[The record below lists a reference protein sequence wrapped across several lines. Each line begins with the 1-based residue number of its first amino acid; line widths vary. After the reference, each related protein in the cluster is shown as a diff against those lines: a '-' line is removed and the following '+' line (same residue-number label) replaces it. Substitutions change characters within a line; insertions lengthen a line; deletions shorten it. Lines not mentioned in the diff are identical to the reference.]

1 VAEFDEK
8 SLIMADEKKN
18 IVQKLPRLKKIYI
31 DKVIGEL
38 STKFGY
44 TNIMEAP
51 RLTKIVINMGV
62 GEGSRDIK
70 FLDAATHDLAQITGQ
85 KPVVTRA
92 KKSIANFKIREGMP
106 VGCKV
111 TLRGIRMYEFFDRL
125 VNIAIPRIRDFR
137 GVSPRSFDGR
147 GSYTLGIREQLI
159 FPEIDLDKVV
169 RTQGMDITIVTS
181 AKSDEEAREL
191 LRCLGMPFTAS

>member
-1 VAEFDEK
+1 MTVFNDG
-8 SLIMADEKKN
+8 SIIMADGKKN
-18 IVQKLPRLKKIYI
+18 VARKLPRLKKIYL

-38 STKFGY
+38 SAKFGY
-44 TNIMEAP
+44 TNVMEAP
-51 RLTKIVINMGV
+51 RLMKVVINMGV

-70 FLDAATHDLAQITGQ
+70 LLDAATNDLMQITGQ

-111 TLRGIRMYEFFDRL
+111 TLRSNRMYEFFDRL

-137 GVSPRSFDGR
+137 GLSPHSFDGR
-147 GSYTLGIREQLI
+147 GSYTFGIREQLI

-191 LRCLGMPFTAS
+191 LRYLGMPFATS

>member
-1 VAEFDEK
+1 
-8 SLIMADEKKN
+8 MADGKKN
-18 IVQKLPRLKKIYI
+18 VARKLPRLKKIYL

-38 STKFGY
+38 SAKFGY
-44 TNIMEAP
+44 TNVMEAP
-51 RLTKIVINMGV
+51 RLMKVVINMGV

-70 FLDAATHDLAQITGQ
+70 LLDAATNDLMQITGQ

-111 TLRGIRMYEFFDRL
+111 TLRSNRMYEFFDRL

-137 GVSPRSFDGR
+137 GLSPHSFDGR
-147 GSYTLGIREQLI
+147 GSYTFGIREQLI

-191 LRCLGMPFTAS
+191 LRYLGMPFATS

>member
-1 VAEFDEK
+1 
-8 SLIMADEKKN
+8 MADEKKN
-18 IVQKLPRLKKIYI
+18 IVRKAPRLKKIYV
-31 DKVIGEL
+31 DKVVGEL

-51 RLTKIVINMGV
+51 RLIKIVVNMGV

-70 FLDAATHDLAQITGQ
+70 LLDAATHDLTQITGQ

-92 KKSIANFKIREGMP
+92 KKSIANFKIRAGMP

-111 TLRGIRMYEFFDRL
+111 TLRGNRMYEFFDRL

-137 GVSPRSFDGR
+137 GVSPHSFDGR
-147 GSYTLGIREQLI
+147 GSYTVGIREQVI

-191 LRCLGMPFTAS
+191 LRCLGMPFAAA

>member
-1 VAEFDEK
+1 MAEFDEK
-8 SLIMADEKKN
+8 SLIMADEKKI
-18 IVQKLPRLKKIYI
+18 IVRKLPRLKKIYL

-38 STKFGY
+38 SAKFGY

-51 RLTKIVINMGV
+51 RLVKIVVNMGV

-70 FLDAATHDLAQITGQ
+70 LLDAATHDLTQIAGQ
-85 KPVVTRA
+85 KPIVTRA
-92 KKSIANFKIREGMP
+92 KKSIANFKIRAGMP

-111 TLRGIRMYEFFDRL
+111 TLRGNRMYEFFDRF

-147 GSYTLGIREQLI
+147 GSYTVGIREQVI

>member
-1 VAEFDEK
+1 
-8 SLIMADEKKN
+8 MADEKQN
-18 IVQKLPRLKKIYI
+18 TTRKLPRLKKIYL
-31 DKVIGEL
+31 DKVVGEL
-38 STKFGY
+38 SGKFGY

-51 RLTKIVINMGV
+51 RLIKIVVNMGV

-70 FLDAATHDLAQITGQ
+70 LLDAATHDLAHVTGQ

-92 KKSIANFKIREGMP
+92 KKSIANFKIRAGMP

-111 TLRGIRMYEFFDRL
+111 TLRGNRMYDFFDRL

-169 RTQGMDITIVTS
+169 RTQGMDITIVTT

-191 LRCLGMPFTAS
+191 LRCLGMPFTVS

>member
-1 VAEFDEK
+1 
-8 SLIMADEKKN
+8 MADEKKN
-18 IVQKLPRLKKIYI
+18 IVRKTPRLKKIYV
-31 DKVIGEL
+31 DKVVGEL

-44 TNIMEAP
+44 TNVMEAP
-51 RLTKIVINMGV
+51 RLIKIVVNMGV

-70 FLDAATHDLAQITGQ
+70 LLDAATHDLTQITGQ
-85 KPVVTRA
+85 KPVITRA
-92 KKSIANFKIREGMP
+92 KKSIANFKIRAGMP

-111 TLRGIRMYEFFDRL
+111 TLRGNRMYEFFDRL

-137 GVSPRSFDGR
+137 GVSPNSFDGR
-147 GSYTLGIREQLI
+147 GSYTVGIREQVI
-159 FPEIDLDKVV
+159 FPEIDLDKVI

-191 LRCLGMPFTAS
+191 LRYLGMPFTAA